1 MKQIKIILFI
11 TAIIF
16 LLNNCDKDKKPVT
29 YRFTDEDK
37 PKLLPHYTEGEILTF
52 VNEIGEERKFKI
64 EKIEQRVETQDW
76 IYRYCDGECYA
87 YFYCEPKFIH
97 LIDLETQVTFYLSL
111 SRFPLDMQK
120 ARIDNY
126 HMQPSSLFGQ
136 FHIKDGWWR
145 SHYYIFR
152 FFFNFDEQVQT
163 VTCNG
168 VNYTNVI
175 VVIANY
181 YHTGTSHNG
190 GALTQ
195 TKTVYY
201 DVYQGLIGFDD
212 VNDKQWR
219 LEKNY

>member
-136 FHIKDGWWR
+136 FYIEDGWWS
-145 SHYYIFR
+145 SHYYSFR
-152 FFFNFDEQVQT
+152 FFFKLDEPRKM

-168 VNYTNVI
+168 INYDNVI
-175 VVIANY
+175 TITNY
-181 YHTGTSHNG
+181 STYGNGESG
-190 GALTQ
+190 GALIG
-195 TKTVYY
+195 TKTVFY
-201 DVYQGLIGFDD
+201 DIYQGLIGFDD
-212 VNDKQWR
+212 YYGRQWR
-219 LEKNY
+219 IKVNN